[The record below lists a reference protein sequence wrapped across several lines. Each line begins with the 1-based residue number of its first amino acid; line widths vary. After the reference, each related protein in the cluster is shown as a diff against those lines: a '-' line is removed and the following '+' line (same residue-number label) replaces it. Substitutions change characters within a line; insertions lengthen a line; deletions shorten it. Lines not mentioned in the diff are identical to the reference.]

1 MRARRRREP
10 DGPHRRPSGVQTETA
25 VRRFARHRNSTA
37 RRPRPRLN
45 AVKRHR
51 PADPSDRSRRLR
63 PFARLAGL
71 AALATLV
78 AGTSGCGALLLV
90 GGAGTS
96 AIAFATG
103 ELRSTEK
110 SALAELDAACAAAVD
125 VLGYDEV
132 ETERTADQIGL
143 PRHDHAAGDPAQ
155 RAREPGLVHA
165 VHALPGRDRPG
176 PARGAAQL
184 PDDGRADLTGL
195 PLANA
200 SLLDEAPPPPRR

>member
-1 MRARRRREP
+1 M
-10 DGPHRRPSGVQTETA
+10 
-25 VRRFARHRNSTA
+25 
-37 RRPRPRLN
+37 
-45 AVKRHR
+45 KRHR

-132 ETERTADQIGL
+132 ETERTADQI
-143 PRHDHAAGDPAQ
+143 RWRARTAAGDPVDI
-155 RAREPGLVHA
+155 RLIARKS
-165 VHALPGRDRPG
+165 DRTELRIRIG
-176 PARGAAQL
+176 VFG
-184 PDDGRADLTGL
+184 
-195 PLANA
+195 
-200 SLLDEAPPPPRR
+200 DEAKSRLVLEQIHQAL